1 MSSPSTPKLEGATS
15 WIIQQVIPLE
25 ILGRIP
31 LSSKQI
37 HAFPHFLR
45 IICVFAGNAVSTVK
59 KFWSRRGKPGIQIVY
74 YQVSLLSLRV
84 RI

>member
-1 MSSPSTPKLEGATS
+1 MSSPSTQKLEGATS

-31 LSSKQI
+31 LSSKQV
-37 HAFPHFLR
+37 HASPH
-45 IICVFAGNAVSTVK
+45 FAGNAVSTVK